1 MEASPNLACAAV
13 FQSNAKPLVKYIFS
27 SVQAVKLLKASP
39 ILSFSSPNINLA
51 NHAHNLKLLIF
62 LEKEIRSRKEEK
74 EKQGVAT
81 TSWIIVQSQL
91 PYNSRTIGM

>member
-39 ILSFSSPNINLA
+39 ILSFSSPNTNLA
-51 NHAHNLKLLIF
+51 SHAYNLKLLVF

-74 EKQGVAT
+74 ERKEIEK
-81 TSWIIVQSQL
+81 SKI
-91 PYNSRTIGM
+91 